1 MVRGSQQYLEVDQ
14 TEVCLVVD
22 MSHVHLLLKVRVG
35 GLQIPLLGE
44 NLLLRNI
51 FLRAELPE

>member
-44 NLLLRNI
+44 NLLLINI
-51 FLRAELPE
+51 FSPS